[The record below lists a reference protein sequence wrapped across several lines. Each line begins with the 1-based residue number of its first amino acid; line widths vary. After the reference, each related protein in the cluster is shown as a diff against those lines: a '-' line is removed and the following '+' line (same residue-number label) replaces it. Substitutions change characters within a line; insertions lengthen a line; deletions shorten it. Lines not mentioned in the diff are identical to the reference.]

1 MVSNYEEKKE
11 ARIERYKELSDKHK
25 INADALSKRSHDM
38 ASIIPLGQPILVG
51 HYSEGRDRRY
61 RDRIHKTMKKAFE
74 EDDKSKYY
82 KSKAL
87 SAESNNAIS
96 SDDPEAI
103 TKLKDKIASLKA
115 DQEQNKAVNKIVK
128 SKKKSYT
135 IEQKKED
142 LSKIGLKDH
151 TIDLL
156 FEPDCLGDTGIPS
169 YRLTNN
175 NANIRRL
182 EERLKTLEIK
192 SKDET
197 KEYIIGDITISDNVE
212 DNRVMVYFP
221 GKPDQEMIHKLK
233 GRGFRWSPT
242 NECWQ
247 AYRNNRT
254 YWNIKQL
261 FNIQIWKSD

>member
-1 MVSNYEEKKE
+1 MSSSYEEKKE
-11 ARIERYKELSDKHK
+11 ARIERYKELAEKHQK
-25 INADALSKRSHDM
+25 TADELSKRSHDM
-38 ASIIPLGQPILVG
+38 ASIIPFGQPILVG

-61 RDRIHKTMKKAFE
+61 RDRIHRTMEKSFE
-74 EDDKSKYY
+74 EKDKANYY

-87 SAESNNAIS
+87 SAESNTSIS

-103 TKLKDKIASLKA
+103 TKLKEKIESLKEE
-115 DQEQNKAVNKIVK
+115 QERNKSINKIIK
-128 SKKKSYT
+128 SKKKNYT

-142 LSKIGLKDH
+142 LTKIGLKPH

-156 FEPDCLGDTGIPS
+156 FEPDCFNEIGIPS

-182 EERLKTLEIK
+182 EERLKTLEVK

-212 DNRVMVYFP
+212 ENRVMICFP
-221 GKPDQEMIHKLK
+221 GKPDLETIHKLK
-233 GRGFRWSPT
+233 TMGFRWSPS

-254 YWNIKQL
+254 YYNIKQL
-261 FNIQIWKSD
+261 FGIQIWKSG